1 MKSFLFA
8 SRFTV
13 LFVISVLVFSGCAA
27 IRKVTYPP
35 NFTYLEKKTVTS
47 SMHQLAV
54 SIEKLDSVLREM
66 GDDVSAPERERVIS
80 QLNNMESIANNLG
93 AGTQVT
99 NHLLLDQHIDQFK
112 SDVISARRSVESEP
126 PNFYLVGRLSGS
138 CTGCHVLR

>member
-1 MKSFLFA
+1 LKYFSNRTF
-8 SRFTV
+8 V
-13 LFVISVLVFSGCAA
+13 LFMVSVLVLSGCAA

-54 SIEKLDSVLREM
+54 SIEKLDSVLREI
-66 GDDVSAPERERVIS
+66 GSNISASEQERVIS
-80 QLNNMESIANNLG
+80 QLNTMESIADNLG
-93 AGTQVT
+93 AGTQTT
-99 NHLLLDQHIDQFK
+99 NHLLLDEHIDQFK
-112 SDVISARRSVESEP
+112 SDVITARRSAEAEP